1 MTSNDA
7 YDISLRYTGLVMR
20 TVYAFIALSVG
31 FVVWI
36 VVSTELNETEAYA
49 DVRKMLA
56 LVFTIMS
63 VSLMLATLRLMAK
76 ANAASDMARALF
88 HGDAANEAVKDIRLF
103 RPVSPMFALCGML
116 VAIIVVNYIILI
128 YAVDGGFF

>member
-1 MTSNDA
+1 MTSKDA
-7 YDISLRYTGLVMR
+7 YDIALSYTRMTMR
-20 TVYAFIALSVG
+20 NVHVFIALCVG

-56 LVFTIMS
+56 LVFSVMS
-63 VSLMLATLRLMAK
+63 ISLMLATLRLMAK
-76 ANAASDMARALF
+76 ANAGADMARTLF
-88 HGDAANEAVKDIRLF
+88 HSDPANEAVKDIRLF
-103 RPVSPMFALCGML
+103 RPVSPMFALFGML
-116 VAIIVVNYIILI
+116 VAIIIVNYIILI